1 MEKSVLPVI
10 AFRVGWFNFEYDGC
24 ITTRWGNNHDSKL
37 ICTILEHNRTNLS
50 DLHDLQDLQH
60 DFFFS
65 LVHVSTLKK
74 NPQTSLVL
82 SMEARY

>member
-1 MEKSVLPVI
+1 MEKSLLPVI
-10 AFRVGWFNFEYDGC
+10 AFRVGWFNFFEYDGC
-24 ITTRWGNNHDSKL
+24 ITTHWGNNHDSKL
-37 ICTILEHNRTNLS
+37 ICMILEHNSTNLS

-65 LVHVSTLKK
+65 ACTNIKK
-74 NPQTSLVL
+74 NPQASLAL

>member
-65 LVHVSTLKK
+65 PVHVSTFKK
-74 NPQTSLVL
+74 KSQTSLAL